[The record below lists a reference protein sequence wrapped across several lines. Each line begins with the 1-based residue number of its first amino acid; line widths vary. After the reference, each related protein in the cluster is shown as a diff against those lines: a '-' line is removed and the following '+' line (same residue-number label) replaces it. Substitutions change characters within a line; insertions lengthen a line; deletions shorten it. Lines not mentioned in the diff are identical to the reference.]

1 SVMVAIS
8 LLRMGLPILVFMGSY
23 LLAQRS
29 LVESVFL
36 VFIVVASRIYDPFTT
51 LMINYTEMRYALISG
66 ERIME
71 IRNQPEV
78 QGTEELTEDYTIHFK
93 EVSFSYKD
101 EPVLQK
107 INVEIQ
113 PRTLTALVGPS
124 G

>member
-1 SVMVAIS
+1 MFSA
-8 LLRMGLPILVFMGSY
+8 G
-23 LLAQRS
+23 
-29 LVESVFL
+29 FL
-36 VFIVVASRIYDPFTT
+36 H
-51 LMINYTEMRYALISG
+51 LYALISG

-113 PRTLTALVGPS
+113 PRTLTAS
-124 G
+124 